1 MKKILTVKKDNLY
14 INDEKFNLYSGTNH
28 YFRIHPSQW
37 RDRLLKLKLCGLNTV
52 ETYIAWN
59 IQEPLQGQFTNE
71 GFADFE
77 KFISIAEELGLY
89 VIVRPG
95 PYICAE
101 WEMGGLPS
109 WLLNIENIS
118 LRHFNE
124 PYLMCARKYF
134 EYVINILKPHFSTN
148 GGNIIAVQIENE
160 YGGLE
165 QPDTAYLEWI
175 RNTYIELGVDILM
188 FTSDGVGKTHLEDGS
203 LNGTLMTANFGSRTE
218 EAFKRLEILRP
229 KDPKICM
236 EFWNG
241 WFDQWG
247 IPHHTR
253 DTDSIIS
260 ELEYIINNNGHF
272 NLYMFSGGTNFGF
285 YNGSNCN
292 PHFEPCITS
301 YDYGAPLTESG
312 EPTETYYRI
321 KKLLTGERTCKELEN
336 LISGNKP
343 KAYGEVKFYKSASV
357 FDNLD
362 ELGERFV
369 CDKPVN
375 MERLGQDYGF
385 ILYKADVSGMNGI
398 IDIGEV
404 KDRAMFYGDGQ
415 FLGVYERETE
425 YESINISGINE
436 LKILV
441 ENLGRVNYGKRI
453 YDKKGIEGNVKIGG
467 EVVKCFEIYTLP
479 MKNIVKLDNSD
490 ISDTPMLHFAQIY
503 IDETADTFIY
513 PKGFTH
519 GIIFINGFNLGRYRS
534 KGPQQTLYVPK
545 GILCKGENQIIILDL
560 YKSEKSIA
568 EFVDSPA
575 LDKLS

>member
-1 MKKILTVKKDNLY
+1 MEQILKVKNDSLYLNDN
-14 INDEKFNLYSGTNH
+14 EFNLYSGTIH

-59 IQEPLQGQFTNE
+59 IQEPVDGQFTNE

-124 PYLMCARKYF
+124 PYLKYVRRYF
-134 EYVINILKPHFSTN
+134 EYVINTLKPHFSTN
-148 GGNIIAVQIENE
+148 GGNIIAIQIENE

-165 QPDTAYLEWI
+165 QPDTVYLEWI
-175 RNTYIELGVDILM
+175 RNTYTELGVDILM

-203 LNGTLMTANFGSRTE
+203 LPGTLMTANFGSRTE
-218 EAFKRLEILRP
+218 EAFKRLESLRP
-229 KDPKICM
+229 NEPKICM

-247 IPHHTR
+247 VPHHTR

-260 ELEYIINNNGHF
+260 ELEYIIKNNGHF
-272 NLYMFSGGTNFGF
+272 NLYMFVGGTNFGF

-292 PHFEPCITS
+292 PDFEPCITS
-301 YDYGAPLTESG
+301 YDYGAPLTENG

-321 KKLLTGERTCKELEN
+321 KKLLTGKRTDKELEN
-336 LISGNKP
+336 LLNAYKTA
-343 KAYGEVKFYKSASV
+343 AYGEVKFTSTASV

-362 ELGERFV
+362 KLSKKFV
-369 CDKPVN
+369 CDKPIN

-385 ILYKADVSGMNGI
+385 TLYQADVSGMTGI
-398 IDIGEV
+398 IDIGEA
-404 KDRAMFYGDGQ
+404 KDRAMFYGDGK
-415 FLGVYERETE
+415 LIGVYERGTE
-425 YESINISGINE
+425 YESINVSGIKE

-453 YDKKGIEGNVKIGG
+453 YDKKGIENDVKIGG
-467 EVVKCFEIYTLP
+467 EAVRGFEIYTLP
-479 MKNIVKLDNSD
+479 MNSIPHLDSGS
-490 ISDTPMLHFAQIY
+490 ISDEPMLYTAQIY

-519 GIIFINGFNLGRYRS
+519 GIILINGFNLGRYRS
-534 KGPQQTLYVPK
+534 KGPQQTLYVPS
-545 GILCKGENQIIILDL
+545 GVLHKGENKIVILDL
-560 YKSEKSIA
+560 YKA
-568 EFVDSPA
+568 ENPFAELLNAPI
-575 LDKLS
+575 LNELM